1 MFGHNHSPRKRE
13 PRSKWQMPRLRRDG
27 FSRLLRTP
35 WHPHLALVA
44 CCLQNKLQKSST
56 SSHLDFIMSTPIVL
70 TFLCASSIWLLD
82 GENLETNK
90 KKMLSKML
98 GNPWLFFLLGRWRI
112 IDLIDTDTWFC
123 ARICRD
129 VLGTPWFYSVLST
142 HRTRAYVSQF
152 PLEICESSFFH
163 PKCLVSKLL
172 TSRKFSLLGKSPT

>member
-1 MFGHNHSPRKRE
+1 LK
-13 PRSKWQMPRLRRDG
+13 Q
-27 FSRLLRTP
+27 T
-35 WHPHLALVA
+35 
-44 CCLQNKLQKSST
+44 
-56 SSHLDFIMSTPIVL
+56 
-70 TFLCASSIWLLD
+70 
-82 GENLETNK
+82 

-123 ARICRD
+123 AQICRD

-172 TSRKFSLLGKSPT
+172 TSRKCSLLGKSPT

>member
-1 MFGHNHSPRKRE
+1 MTDATLTEGRVFTITADAMAPTSCAGCMLPPKQTPKIFDIFS
-13 PRSKWQMPRLRRDG
+13 
-27 FSRLLRTP
+27 SRLHHVDP
-35 WHPHLALVA
+35 YCADFSMCFVHLAPRWRKSW
-44 CCLQNKLQKSST
+44 NKQ
-56 SSHLDFIMSTPIVL
+56 
-70 TFLCASSIWLLD
+70 
-82 GENLETNK
+82 